1 MVKTSKNQFWVIQN
15 KKTGEFLNKDSR
27 YQYTKK
33 LRNAYLAP
41 TRLMAR
47 DMKNNSEVIQKVMVE
62 ANKIQVI
69 GPEWQ

>member
-1 MVKTSKNQFWVIQN
+1 MVKMKNQFWIIQN
-15 KKTGEFLNKDSR
+15 KQTGEFLNKDSR

-33 LRNAYLAP
+33 VRNAFLSP
-41 TRLMAR
+41 TRNEAR
-47 DMKNNSEVIQKVMVE
+47 KIKNNSEMIQKVLVE